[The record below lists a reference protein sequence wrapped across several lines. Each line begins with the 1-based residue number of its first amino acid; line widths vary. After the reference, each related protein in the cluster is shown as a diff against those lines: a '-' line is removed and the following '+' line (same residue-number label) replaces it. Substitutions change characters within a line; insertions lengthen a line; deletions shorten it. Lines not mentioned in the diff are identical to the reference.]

1 MTPPPTDKSFEL
13 LVEGR
18 WRAPL
23 LDAVV
28 LADDQ
33 DSHTDRPSLQDD
45 LAQMITAHAI
55 EKFARTGVFEAM
67 RET

>member
-1 MTPPPTDKSFEL
+1 MPSTTEKSFEL

-18 WRAPL
+18 WRAPV
-23 LDAVV
+23 LDAVL
-28 LADDQ
+28 LAGDQ

-45 LAQMITAHAI
+45 LAQMITAQVI